1 MRRALSAVICVCF
14 MLTGCANQESGYKTP
29 YEVNQERENSES
41 EAQKGF
47 EIEHY
52 GIEEG
57 ETKYFVTIN
66 IAQSHFTLDLMEHL
80 KDSMNDV
87 SIEIMVDKDYYD
99 SVEIGENIEDSFRWG
114 SFIKSGSIGSWDIKV
129 TDKRTETYESEEQ

>member
-1 MRRALSAVICVCF
+1 MKKAVVLLICTVVA
-14 MLTGCANQESGYKTP
+14 LTGCSSYDSNYKTP
-29 YEVNQERENSES
+29 YEINQERETAES
-41 EAQKGF
+41 EAQKEF

-52 GIEEG
+52 GIEDG

-87 SIEIMVDKDYYD
+87 NIEIMVDKDYYD
-99 SVEIGENIEDSFRWG
+99 SVEIGENLEDSFRWG
-114 SFIKSGSIGSWDIKV
+114 SFIRSGSIGSWDIKV
-129 TDKRTETYESEEQ
+129 ADKRTETYECGK

>member
-1 MRRALSAVICVCF
+1 MKRIMIAIICVCF
-14 MLTGCANQESGYKTP
+14 IFTGCANHESGYKTP
-29 YEVNQERENSES
+29 YEINQERETAKS
-41 EAQKGF
+41 EAQKEF

-52 GIEEG
+52 GIEDG

-87 SIEIMVDKDYYD
+87 NIEIMVDKDYYD
-99 SVEIGENIEDSFRWG
+99 SVEIGENLEDSFRWG
-114 SFIKSGSIGSWDIKV
+114 LLSGVGVLVVGI
-129 TDKRTETYESEEQ
+129 